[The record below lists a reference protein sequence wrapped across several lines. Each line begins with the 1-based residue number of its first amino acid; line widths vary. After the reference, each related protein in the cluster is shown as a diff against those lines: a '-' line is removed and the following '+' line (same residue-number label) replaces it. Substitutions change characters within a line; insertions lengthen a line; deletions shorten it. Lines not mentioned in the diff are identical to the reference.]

1 MVVYSEISPP
11 TSKDRTSPTR
21 VAWPKTTGDYS
32 ADCKTGARLADDLI
46 KTMKERQ
53 APPLLHRAIRH
64 SMPAGVFSGVEI
76 GFFNQIATRLI
87 LSD

>member
-1 MVVYSEISPP
+1 MVVYSELDRSPAK
-11 TSKDRTSPTR
+11 SSPSR
-21 VAWPKTTGDYS
+21 VVWPKTTGDYS
-32 ADCKTGARLADDLI
+32 ADCKTGARLAEDLI

-53 APPLLHRAIRH
+53 APPLLHRTIRH